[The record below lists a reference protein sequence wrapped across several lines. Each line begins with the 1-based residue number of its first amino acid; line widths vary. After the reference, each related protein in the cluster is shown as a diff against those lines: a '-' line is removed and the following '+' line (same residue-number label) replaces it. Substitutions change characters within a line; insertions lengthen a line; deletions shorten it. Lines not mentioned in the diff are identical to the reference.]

1 MEVPSLQVG
10 FYFDQTRCIGCST
23 CAVAC
28 KDWYDTPAGPEK
40 WMTILYSENGKFPD
54 VFVSYLIRL
63 CYQCEDPV
71 CIPVC
76 PVEAITKREED
87 GIVVVDSEKCIGNE
101 KCKSKCLKAC
111 PYDAP
116 QFGLEKEAKMKKC
129 NYCVDRLLEG
139 KLPICVES
147 CRTHALDVGT
157 LEELKGKY
165 GDIKEADNFVY
176 SERTKPAI
184 IFKPKKRLNI
194 K

>member
-10 FYFDQTRCIGCST
+10 FFFDQTRCIGCSA

-28 KDWYDTPAGPEK
+28 KDWYDIPAGPEK
-40 WMTILYSENGKFPD
+40 WMTILYNESGKFPN
-54 VFVSYLIRL
+54 VFVSYLIRP
-63 CYQCEDPV
+63 CFQCEDPV

-87 GIVVVDSEKCIGNE
+87 GIVVVDSEKCIGKDE
-101 KCKSKCLKAC
+101 CGFKCLKAC
-111 PYDAP
+111 PYDSP
-116 QFGLEKEAKMKKC
+116 QFGPEKDAKMKKC
-129 NYCVDRLLEG
+129 SYCVDRHLEG

-165 GDIKEADNFVY
+165 GDVKVADNFVY

-184 IFKPKKRLNI
+184 IFKPKTI
-194 K
+194 